1 MGVPLSEPS
10 TKPRSNAQRALH
22 ELREMIFSG
31 QLAAGSNH
39 LESELASLLDM
50 SRTPVREAVLMLEG
64 QGLLELKPRK
74 GVRILPVSPD
84 DMREIY
90 DVLTELESLA
100 AEQAAQKGYE
110 IADLAELGQAIV
122 DMEQALSA
130 EDLERWAVADD
141 RFHAE
146 LVRLGQNR
154 RIEMIVSMMRDQVRR
169 ARATTLFMRPL
180 PLKSNEAHRRVYQA
194 IEQGDADIARAA
206 HRAHRQQS
214 REMLVDLLERH
225 RLRAL

>member
-1 MGVPLSEPS
+1 MPLNETQ
-10 TKPRSNAQRALH
+10 TKPQSNAQRALQ

-39 LESELASLLDM
+39 LESELATLLDM
-50 SRTPVREAVLMLEG
+50 SRTPVREAVLTLES

-100 AEQAAQKGYE
+100 AEQAARKSYE
-110 IADLAELGQAIV
+110 PADLEDLARAIE
-122 DMEQALSA
+122 DMEVAVA
-130 EDLERWAVADD
+130 AGDLERWAEADD
-141 RFHAE
+141 RFHTE

-169 ARATTLFMRPL
+169 ARATTLFMRPM

-206 HRAHRQQS
+206 HRAHRQQA